1 VNAFPGADTGDCSY
15 QTQVCWVKSSAF
27 ATAHLY
33 VPYNTF
39 GSLHYNDSSPSFIA
53 HIVVIKSPFMRPQIH
68 LLSGVMDISVFQIH
82 RQHVVTVVSLT
93 P

>member
-1 VNAFPGADTGDCSY
+1 MWMLF
-15 QTQVCWVKSSAF
+15 QVLIWVTVGIKPKF
-27 ATAHLY
+27 ALTTAPLC
-33 VPYNTF
+33 VSDNTF
-39 GSLHYNDSSPSFIA
+39 GSLHYNEYSPSFIA

>member
-1 VNAFPGADTGDCSY
+1 MNAFPGADTGDCRN
-15 QTQVCWVKSSAF
+15 QTQVRWVKSSPLT
-27 ATAHLY
+27 TAPLC
-33 VPYNTF
+33 VSYNTF
-39 GSLHYNDSSPSFIA
+39 GSPHYSDFSPGFIA